1 MTDEAF
7 EKKRDITI
15 KEQAEEIRNKAVVER
30 IQKEWTPKHRK
41 NCTVTFKKDDKDVK
55 MHIMNYLRYLAQQ
68 LPPMQ
73 KGGKRVVHFDELR
86 WLHLHGKTKD
96 ESQKAVSDY
105 CEKMMD
111 IYRKAVESAKQET
124 ETIK

>member
-1 MTDEAF
+1 MQDEQKESF
-7 EKKRDITI
+7 EKVTLPEPAKKELLPRDR
-15 KEQAEEIRNKAVVER
+15 KDA
-30 IQKEWTPKHRK
+30 WTPKHRK

-86 WLHLHGKTKD
+86 WLHLHGKTKE
-96 ESQKAVSDY
+96 ESQKAVQDY
-105 CEKMMD
+105 CDKMMD
-111 IYRKAVESAKQET
+111 IYRKAIESVKKEET